1 MTNKVRVYLDN
12 AATTKICCEAAD
24 SMHLALCSEFGNP
37 SSVHHEGQSARKAL
51 EEARERIAA
60 LLGSEP
66 SEVYF
71 TSGGT
76 ESDNW
81 AVSFVKMCEGKK
93 HIITS
98 SIEHP
103 AVLQMCKRLEE
114 EGFRITYLPVDKYGY
129 VSPDALEEAIS
140 DDTALVSVMMVNNEI
155 GTIEPIIRLSE
166 ISHKHGALF
175 HTDAVQAVGSL
186 PVDFR
191 ELGAD
196 LLSFSA
202 HKFHG
207 PKGSGGLL
215 VKNGVKIPS
224 FVFGGAQEYHHRAG
238 TENVP
243 GILGM
248 AEALAFSVNGMDE
261 HLSHILALKDKL
273 CALLKEACPQIVFHG
288 DIESS
293 HPGIVN
299 LYVPGIDGEKM
310 LLLLNYEGFAVSGGA
325 ACSSKDKQVSHVLKA
340 IGTSETEAK
349 NSLRISMSY
358 ENTEEEITSFV
369 SAFSVI
375 MKRM

>member
-1 MTNKVRVYLDN
+1 
-12 AATTKICCEAAD
+12 
-24 SMHLALCSEFGNP
+24 
-37 SSVHHEGQSARKAL
+37 
-51 EEARERIAA
+51 
-60 LLGSEP
+60 
-66 SEVYF
+66 
-71 TSGGT
+71 
-76 ESDNW
+76 
-81 AVSFVKMCEGKK
+81 MCEGKK

-261 HLSHILALKDKL
+261 HLSHILALKDQL

-288 DIESS
+288 DFESS